1 MTTLG
6 KIWNIIRGIS
16 VTLLLTAIVLPG
28 AVYMILSTPWAQD
41 RLREMAEREL
51 SALLQ
56 TKVSIK
62 KVELHPFNEL
72 SVYGLTAD
80 DDNGRE
86 ALHVGQV
93 SAAFELRHFLLEGKL
108 VIDYALLDG
117 ASVRLYKPTNDGP
130 LNIAGILERLRSK
143 DPNKKSGN
151 FDLRIN
157 TVIVRQGSL
166 DYDIMDA
173 AVKAAFDPRH
183 ISLRNLNLRA
193 YIPRISNEQYTVE
206 LERLGFTERSGFT
219 LKDLTVKA
227 DVRTSGITMG
237 RMDIELPDSR
247 LLLAPVKLEFNKFEE
262 LPQVIRNASINLNIE
277 DGSQLYVPDISAFWS
292 PLANWDSKLSIM
304 LDASGGMKQ
313 VRLNQLKINSLSGPQ
328 ISLSATGYTEGFSH
342 PDSLTFEID
351 NFSLKARNGAI
362 GDIMRNLASDGV
374 KLPEERILN
383 KLDDIEIKLHAAGT
397 KAAANADVRVLT
409 PAEAISLTGSYN
421 TSDNFKSVNFTADAS
436 INDLNL
442 NQLFNGSPVSKL
454 TADIITE
461 GRYASGVLSGKLSA
475 QADELI
481 FKGHRYH
488 DLSVELTATPQ
499 RTVEALLSLRDRYGT
514 VDLDAAAGYGKEKF
528 LQAHAEI
535 SELDLNGL
543 NLTDKYNGYSLS
555 TTADI
560 DLSGAD
566 IDGLTGSVTLT
577 NSSFTDASGE
587 GLHLKNLQAE
597 KIIRHGRDLLSIN
610 SDIFDFEAEG
620 TFRLSQLPADLRE
633 MACAVLPELLK
644 HHDHKVSKSPFRGN
658 DFAITATV
666 NPNDEWA
673 KFFKLGVKPIYPVSI
688 DGRVSDELQHA
699 DIRIDAPYLQ
709 QGNKL
714 IESTAVYATV
724 DAASSR
730 ATAYLTTQMPTKKGP
745 MVLVCRLSAADNR
758 VDTDIDWLIDRKI
771 PLNGNISFSTLLA
784 RDRNDE
790 PEVTVSFNPSA
801 INFGEEVWSIEPS
814 VIHYLDKKF
823 HVSDFRL
830 STGAQSI
837 SLEGI
842 AGPDEDDVLEVN
854 LSSIDLIVIFET
866 LEIDKALIGGLATG
880 KLTASAL
887 LSGVPHINAPELR
900 VKNISYNY
908 CVLGDAVVKAQFDNE
923 KNSFY
928 LDADVINST
937 GELSHIYGDI
947 YPATEELDINFD
959 AANVKVGFMKPF
971 MEAFASDVDGY
982 ASGHARLFGS
992 FKYIDLE
999 GDIYAR
1005 DLKLKVDFTN
1015 TYYGCTDSIH
1025 IRPGVI
1031 DIKNVTVH
1039 DVYGNTAK
1047 LNGVVRHKFF
1057 KEPEFDFKITDA
1069 RNLLCYNV
1077 DSKMSPDWYGTV
1089 FCNGGASVTGWPG
1102 VVNIDVNMTTTAGS
1116 TFTFVLSDRL
1126 DAYEYSFITFRDRI
1140 PKEEKQNEYDDTP
1153 ELVKELIISNGM
1165 SNTDAPSAYNMDIQ
1179 VDITPDAKMIIV
1191 MDPVGGDEIKATG
1204 SGNLRLTY
1212 GSVNE
1217 DLRIYGTYELNEGSY
1232 NFTLQDIIIK
1242 DFTIKPGS
1250 SITFRGDP
1258 YSASLDLNAVYSVNA
1273 NLSDLDESFLHDK
1286 DLNRTNVPVNALL
1299 MVKGDMRQPDI
1310 SFDLE
1315 FPTLTS
1321 DTYRK
1326 VRSIISTDDM
1336 MNRQIIYL
1344 LALNRF
1350 YTPDYMSSTTKGN
1363 EMFSVASSTLT
1374 SQLSSMLGK
1383 LSDNWSIA
1391 PNLRSDRGDFSDVEV
1406 DVALSSRLL
1415 NNRLLLNGNLGY
1427 RDKSLNTNQ
1436 FIGDFDIEYLL
1447 NPKGTWRL
1455 KAYNRYNDQN
1465 YYLRSAATT
1474 QGVGIMFKRDFDS
1487 LFSFL
1492 HRKKKD
1498 KKEQE
1503 SNTDKDNSK
1512 SPAANSEKETP
1523 STSEADST
1531 AVINTLTDSV
1541 SEPQKRVVDLKEK
1554 E

>member
-1 MTTLG
+1 MTRLG
-6 KIWNIIRGIS
+6 KIWNVIRGIC

-28 AVYMILSTPWAQD
+28 AVYMILATPWAQD

-56 TKVSIK
+56 TTVNIDR
-62 KVELHPFNEL
+62 VEVHPFNEI
-72 SVYGLTAD
+72 SVYGLAAE
-80 DDNGRE
+80 DDNGKQ
-86 ALHVGQV
+86 ALRVSQV
-93 SAAFELRHFLLEGKL
+93 SAAFELRHLILDGKL

-117 ASVRLYKPTNDGP
+117 ASVRLYKATADGP
-130 LNIAGILERLRSK
+130 LNIAAILERLRSK

-166 DYDIMDA
+166 DYDILDLPE
-173 AVKAAFDPRH
+173 KEGFDPSH
-183 ISLRNLNLRA
+183 ISLRHLNLRA

-237 RMDIELPDSR
+237 QIDVELPDSR
-247 LLLAPVKLEFNKFEE
+247 LLIAPVKLEFNRFEE
-262 LPQVIRNASINLNIE
+262 LPQVIKTASIDLRIE
-277 DGSQLYVPDISAFWS
+277 DGSELYVPDIAAFWP
-292 PLANWDSKLSIM
+292 PLNNWDSKLSIK
-304 LDASGGMKQ
+304 LDATGGMKNIQ
-313 VRLNQLKINSLSGPQ
+313 LTQLKVNSISGPQ
-328 ISLSATGYTEGFSH
+328 ISLSTSAHATDFLQA
-342 PDSLTFEID
+342 DSLNFAVED
-351 NFSLKARNGAI
+351 FSLKARNGAL
-362 GDIMRNLASDGV
+362 GDIMRALIADKV
-374 KLPEERILN
+374 KLPEQRILN
-383 KLDDIEIKLHAAGT
+383 KLDDIEVQLTAAGT
-397 KAAANADVRVLT
+397 KAAANADIRVLT
-409 PAEAISLTGSYN
+409 PAEAIILTGEY
-421 TSDNFKSVNFTADAS
+421 TSADNFKTVNFKADATIDHLNVS
-436 INDLNL
+436 QIINGAPIGN
-442 NQLFNGSPVSKL
+442 L
-454 TADIITE
+454 TADISAE
-461 GRYASGVLSGKLSA
+461 GRYAGGVLSGKLYA
-475 QADELI
+475 QANELV
-481 FKGHRYH
+481 FKGHEYT
-488 DLSVELTATPQ
+488 DLNIELTGTPQ
-499 RTVEALLSLRDRYGT
+499 RTVDALLTLHDRHGDVEIDASASYGRD
-514 VDLDAAAGYGKEKF
+514 KF
-528 LQAHAEI
+528 LQAHAAV
-535 SELDLNGL
+535 SELDLHGL
-543 NLTDKYNGYSLS
+543 NLTDKYQGFRLS

-560 DLSGAD
+560 DISGAD
-566 IDGLTGSVTLT
+566 IDNLTGTVSLT
-577 NSSFTDASGE
+577 NSSFTDADGK
-587 GLHLKNLQAE
+587 GLHLKNLDIE
-597 KIIRHGRDLLSIN
+597 KKHTNGRDLLSIN
-610 SDIFDFEAEG
+610 SELLDFEAEG
-620 TFRLSQLPADLRE
+620 TFKLSQLPADLRE
-633 MACAVLPELLK
+633 MACAVLPELLM
-644 HHDHKVSKSPFRGN
+644 HQGHKVAKSPFTNN
-658 DFAITATV
+658 DFAITATI

-673 KFFKLGVKPIYPVSI
+673 DFFKLGIRPIYNVKI
-688 DGRVSDELQHA
+688 DGRVSDSMQHA

-714 IESTAVYATV
+714 IENTAIYATV
-724 DAASSR
+724 DAASSK
-730 ATAYLTTQMPTKKGP
+730 ATTFITTQMPTKKGP
-745 MVLVCRLSAADNR
+745 MALVCRMSAAENR

-771 PLNGNISFSTLLA
+771 PLNGNISFSTFLG
-784 RDRNDE
+784 RDENDE
-790 PEVTVSFNPSA
+790 PEVTVNFNNSA
-801 INFGEEVWSIEPS
+801 INFGDEVWTIEPS
-814 VIHYLDKKF
+814 EIHYLDKKF
-823 HVSDFRL
+823 HVNDFSLR
-830 STGAQSI
+830 TGNQSI
-837 SLEGI
+837 SLEGTVG
-842 AGPDEDDVLEVN
+842 AEEDDVLEVN
-854 LSSIDLIVIFET
+854 LSGIDLIVIFET

-880 KLTASAL
+880 KLTAAAL
-887 LSGVPHINAPELR
+887 LSGMPRINAPELR
-900 VKNISYNY
+900 VKDISYNY
-908 CVLGDAVVKAQFDNE
+908 CVLGDAVVEAHFDNE

-928 LDADVINST
+928 LDADVTNST
-937 GELSHIYGDI
+937 GQLSHIYGDI

-959 AANVKVGFMKPF
+959 ADNVKVGFMKPF

-999 GDIYAR
+999 GDIFAR

-1015 TYYGCTDSIH
+1015 TYYSCTDSIH
-1025 IRPGVI
+1025 IRPGSI
-1031 DIKNVTVH
+1031 DIKDVTVY
-1039 DVYGNTAK
+1039 DVYGNSAR

-1057 KEPEFDFKITDA
+1057 KEPEFDFKISDA
-1069 RNLLCYNV
+1069 HNLLCYNV

-1089 FCNGGASVTGWPG
+1089 FCNGSASVTGWPG

-1116 TFTFVLSDRL
+1116 VFTFVLSDRL
-1126 DAYEYSFITFRDRI
+1126 DAYEYSFITFRDRT
-1140 PKEEKQNEYDDTP
+1140 PQKVKENDYDDTP
-1153 ELVKELIISNGM
+1153 DLVRELINSNGIA
-1165 SNTDAPSAYNMDIQ
+1165 NTDTPSAYNMDIQ
-1179 VDITPDAKMIIV
+1179 VDITPDARMIIV

-1204 SGNLRLTY
+1204 AGNLRLTY

-1242 DFTIKPGS
+1242 DFKIKPGS

-1258 YSASLDLNAVYSVNA
+1258 YSASLDLKAIYSVNA

-1326 VRSIISTDDM
+1326 VKSIISTDDM

-1487 LFSFL
+1487 LLSFL
-1492 HRKKKD
+1492 HRKKKAAPEED
-1498 KKEQE
+1498 DIKEP
-1503 SNTDKDNSK
+1503 SVSAPADTTDIK
-1512 SPAANSEKETP
+1512 PA
-1523 STSEADST
+1523 
-1531 AVINTLTDSV
+1531 LTDSV
-1541 SEPQKRVVDLKEK
+1541 AEP
-1554 E
+1554 